1 MRRVRIGVRLAVAF
15 TVLLTL
21 LAGVAVIAFSAIQDQ
36 RQTSSQVRDLQI
48 LTSQAKEIKFYAAS
62 MSGWQSAY
70 ISDVHRLGA
79 ARAFGGD
86 SVNHK
91 AWEQERE
98 RFEEFLPRVVTG
110 TMNASERKLFDRITA
125 ESETY
130 FTINDKIVETFRAG
144 TSEALWQGDQLAVN
158 DSWNTY
164 YRILRAAQQLAHS
177 VDQRSQQA
185 VADSADAAASAQRA
199 ITIGAALALL
209 LGCLL
214 AFLVTRSIV
223 APVTA
228 ARTPCA
234 RWRAAAWT
242 WSCRPRATTSPRRWP
257 SRSTRRSRRSARSSP
272 TWPTT
277 P

>member
-1 MRRVRIGVRLAVAF
+1 
-15 TVLLTL
+15 
-21 LAGVAVIAFSAIQDQ
+21 
-36 RQTSSQVRDLQI
+36 
-48 LTSQAKEIKFYAAS
+48 
-62 MSGWQSAY
+62 
-70 ISDVHRLGA
+70 
-79 ARAFGGD
+79 
-86 SVNHK
+86 
-91 AWEQERE
+91 
-98 RFEEFLPRVVTG
+98 
-110 TMNASERKLFDRITA
+110 MNASERKLFDRITA